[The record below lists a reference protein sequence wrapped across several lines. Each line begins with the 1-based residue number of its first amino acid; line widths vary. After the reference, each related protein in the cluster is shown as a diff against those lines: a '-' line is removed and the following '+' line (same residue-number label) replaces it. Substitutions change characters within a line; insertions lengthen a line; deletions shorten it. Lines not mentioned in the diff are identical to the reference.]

1 MIFATPVFLRIL
13 TTTYTPSTSLKAR
26 RAVGA
31 STRIH
36 RRVSM
41 VLEASVGS
49 PFGADGLETVLVE
62 LDRGAVE
69 ICLEMVNKSAK
80 I

>member
-1 MIFATPVFLRIL
+1 
-13 TTTYTPSTSLKAR
+13 
-26 RAVGA
+26 
-31 STRIH
+31 
-36 RRVSM
+36 M

-49 PFGADGLETVLVE
+49 LFGADGLETVLVE
-62 LDRGAVE
+62 LDRGAGE